1 MEAEEEA
8 VEEVAAEAVEEV
20 GEAEEESEF
29 LPGGFIRSRCSGG
42 KFQVAD
48 KNKEYSFSCFC
59 RSLVPALGRAN
70 AVITEVISGGS
81 CEAAVRFDCARD
93 QPWFL

>member
-29 LPGGFIRSRCSGG
+29 LPGGFIRSTGYG
-42 KFQVAD
+42 KKFQVAD
-48 KNKEYSFSCFC
+48 NNRECLFSRFR
-59 RSLVPALGRAN
+59 RSLVPAFGRGN
-70 AVITEVISGGS
+70 AVITEVISGES

-93 QPWFL
+93 QP

>member
-1 MEAEEEA
+1 MEAEAEA

-20 GEAEEESEF
+20 EEAEEESEF
-29 LPGGFIRSRCSGG
+29 LPGGLIRSTGSGR

-48 KNKEYSFSCFC
+48 NNRECSFFYFR
-59 RSLVPALGRAN
+59 RSLVPAFGRGN
-70 AVITEVISGGS
+70 AVITEVIRGGS

-93 QPWFL
+93 QP